1 MFLKTAA
8 DVSWFLPRAWVTQ
21 LQRQQAVG
29 EASLA
34 LLHDGVTV
42 SCASR
47 IRLGCREQAEGSMS
61 SSHSFYVAEGP
72 HAVREE
78 IPEQDQHCGQ
88 HLRAIVRE
96 VEVRHPDAHCQHA
109 HGACHGAGLTQQ
121 PLI

>member
-1 MFLKTAA
+1 MAA
-8 DVSWFLPRAWVTQ
+8 DVSWFLPRACVTQ

-29 EASLA
+29 EASPA
-34 LLHDGVTV
+34 WRQDGVIV
-42 SCASR
+42 SCASK
-47 IRLGCREQAEGSMS
+47 IRLGCRKQPEGCMS
-61 SSHSFYVAEGP
+61 SLHSFHVAEGP

-78 IPEQDQHCGQ
+78 IPEQDQHRRQ

-109 HGACHGAGLTQQ
+109 HGACQGARLTQQ